1 MTTASLRPEDFDD
14 LHEFIRV
21 QIAAGYSAASD
32 VVDDAV
38 EVFIDAAS
46 NTTALR
52 VAATTLAERAL
63 AGHVAEQ
70 ETWPA
75 VTDCD
80 RLDDAFA
87 ELDRAGIVARQHF
100 SCCGTCG
107 ATEIHDEME
116 QAEKAGLP
124 VRGFTFFHVQDT
136 EHAVGGEW
144 LYLSYGAVHKDQEA
158 AIAIGHEIVD
168 VLGRHGL
175 TPSWNGKH
183 AHRIALPLT
192 WQRRR

>member
-1 MTTASLRPEDFDD
+1 
-14 LHEFIRV
+14 
-21 QIAAGYSAASD
+21 
-32 VVDDAV
+32 VDDAV
-38 EVFIDAAS
+38 VVFVEAAS
-46 NTTALR
+46 NTTALG
-52 VAATTLAERAL
+52 VAAATLTERAL
-63 AGHVAEQ
+63 ATHVAEQ

-80 RLDDAFA
+80 RLDSAFA
-87 ELDRAGIVARQHF
+87 ELDTVGIVARQHF

-107 ATEIHDEME
+107 ATEIQDEME

-144 LYLSYGAVHKDQEA
+144 LYLSYGASHKDQA
-158 AIAIGHEIVD
+158 AAVAIGHEVVD

-175 TPSWNGKH
+175 APSWNGKH